1 MDILSEEWVSVLHN
15 RFVHPEFLQHIH
27 IPNKSTPRKSSE
39 HRLMCWP
46 STPALFWSRDA
57 PEIWGIHLHGFDAEG
72 KRVIDDTYGS
82 VYVDGK
88 KLDRAKLFGDMLN
101 NSFWMV
107 EEAEMAACAEE
118 LEDDWQTEQGQI
130 LWFWEQASVRLLY
143 LAYLGHHNIP
153 Q

>member
-1 MDILSEEWVSVLHN
+1 
-15 RFVHPEFLQHIH
+15 
-27 IPNKSTPRKSSE
+27 
-39 HRLMCWP
+39 MCWP